1 MMRQVSHHTRSASG
15 EKKKSRRPATHKMA
29 KDSSS
34 LVSRLLAASVTA
46 TTTVAAYSFLSTS
59 TTTGVSADGGVSA
72 FVEKADAIYSTPF
85 YGVDTYPGIEA
96 DDGTGVATEEFRA
109 LSTQKVRE
117 SLELAGLNENA
128 LVKGADEAAHDIATI
143 HPEHLHRIGFA
154 SSCPLYGCPFLPL
167 DVHYE
172 EELKSRL
179 DKLRKRESG
188 GSDGSGEYLLASS
201 GSDKAA
207 TLTLIGYKGGPLEG
221 QVNQDRAV
229 AIVPY
234 EYWKMNA
241 AGTANSRP
249 SIARLIGAFDGH
261 AKYGER
267 VSEYVARTLPSLLG
281 SKLVKIN
288 AAEVERSQKQIDA
301 EISQCLKESFLELDA
316 TSPADPSGGC
326 TATVVLQLDNKIY
339 ITNAGDSRSMIAVH
353 VAPTKGS
360 EKSRTD
366 IIFASREDKPHLDG
380 ERARV
385 ETMGGTVYLPN
396 GFLQTGK
403 GTTRVLYKDV
413 VTGSTSGLAMS
424 RSIGDWDAGAV
435 GCIPDPIVDVFDI
448 DVIKNHVLKSLKQSC
463 DIAEAEIDPASGETK
478 QNDCPNYTE
487 NDVKVFA
494 VSATDGLLDYL
505 PIDTIASHV
514 AKGLYGK
521 DEGEEKVH
529 PLVGAARAGK
539 APLSCKYF
547 SLTLSYVSHIFQI
560 ACEDLIYAAAQGWQN
575 DKGGSYRDDIAISIA
590 DMEMVSESEA

>member
-1 MMRQVSHHTRSASG
+1 MRQVTRSAG
-15 EKKKSRRPATHKMA
+15 EKKKKMA

-59 TTTGVSADGGVSA
+59 TTTGVSAEGGVSA

-109 LSTQKVRE
+109 LSIQKVRK

-128 LVKGADEAAHDIATI
+128 LVKGAGEADHEIATI

-167 DVHYE
+167 DVHYDE
-172 EELKSRL
+172 NFKIRL
-179 DKLRKRESG
+179 DKLRKKEIG
-188 GSDGSGEYLLASS
+188 GDGSDGGGGLLASS
-201 GSDKAA
+201 GSDNAA

-221 QVNQDRAV
+221 QVNQDRAIAV
-229 AIVPY
+229 VPF
-234 EYWKMNA
+234 EYWKMS
-241 AGTANSRP
+241 ANGAFNGRP
-249 SIARLIGAFDGH
+249 STARLIGAFDGH

-281 SKLVKIN
+281 SKIVKIYTGTR
-288 AAEVERSQKQIDA
+288 EVERSQQQIDA
-301 EISQCLKESFLELDA
+301 EISDALKESFLELDA
-316 TSPADPSGGC
+316 TSPAEPSGGC
-326 TATVVLQLDNKIY
+326 TASLVLQLGNKIY
-339 ITNAGDSRSMIAVH
+339 VTNAGDSRSMIAVH
-353 VAPTKGS
+353 VTPAKGP

-366 IIFASREDKPHLDG
+366 IIFATREDKPHLDG

-385 ETMGGTVYLPN
+385 EAFGGTVYLPN

-403 GTTRVLYKDV
+403 GTTRVLYKDA

-435 GCIPDPIVDVFDI
+435 GCIPDPVVDVFDI
-448 DVIKNHVLKSLKQSC
+448 DVIKKHVLLSLKQSC
-463 DIAEAEIDPASGETK
+463 DVAEAEIDPSSGETK

-487 NDVKVFA
+487 DDVKIFA

-505 PIDTIASHV
+505 PLDTIASHV

-529 PLVGAARAGK
+529 PL
-539 APLSCKYF
+539 
-547 SLTLSYVSHIFQI
+547 I

-575 DKGGSYRDDIAISIA
+575 DKGGRYRDDIAISIA
-590 DMEMVSESEA
+590 DMEMASESEA